1 MKDTDELYNIDEYQ
15 TVDSENHGTL
25 DDIKKEFIQNGFKL
39 ESCDFNKRPFNDSST
54 YLAFLKLSKS
64 QISTNRISIEDKK
77 LKAFQMDIIQ
87 ILCKE

>member
-1 MKDTDELYNIDEYQ
+1 MTIDMPYGWTPQPKTNIDP
-15 TVDSENHGTL
+15 SLHATL

-64 QISTNRISIEDKK
+64 
-77 LKAFQMDIIQ
+77 
-87 ILCKE
+87 

>member
-64 QISTNRISIEDKK
+64 
-77 LKAFQMDIIQ
+77 
-87 ILCKE
+87 